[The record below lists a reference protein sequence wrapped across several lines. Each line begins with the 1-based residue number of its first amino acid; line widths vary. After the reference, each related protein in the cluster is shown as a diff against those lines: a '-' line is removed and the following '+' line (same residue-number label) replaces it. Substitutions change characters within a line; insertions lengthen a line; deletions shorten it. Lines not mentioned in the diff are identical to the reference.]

1 MRVSKNISVWRLG
14 RLIVALGLFSATSF
28 ADTVFTVGLDSTSL
42 VGLPGTAVTFSG
54 TILNASG
61 VELFLN
67 GAGGGLSS
75 SELTLD
81 LTPFF
86 TLTPLSLLDG
96 ESYPGD
102 IFSVAS
108 AMWLF
113 PTTILEHLPYK
124 GEWIRGPS
132 IPWGRQISRS
142 RLQTLRQFQN

>member
-1 MRVSKNISVWRLG
+1 MTFTG
-14 RLIVALGLFSATSF
+14 
-28 ADTVFTVGLDSTSL
+28 TV
-42 VGLPGTAVTFSG
+42 
-54 TILNASG
+54 LNASG

-96 ESYPGD
+96 ESYTGD

-142 RLQTLRQFQN
+142 RLQTLRQFQNRPRSFFSGLHVWSWLSLSIGYESAGLDHAGRRLRHEIDGLRHVYGGL